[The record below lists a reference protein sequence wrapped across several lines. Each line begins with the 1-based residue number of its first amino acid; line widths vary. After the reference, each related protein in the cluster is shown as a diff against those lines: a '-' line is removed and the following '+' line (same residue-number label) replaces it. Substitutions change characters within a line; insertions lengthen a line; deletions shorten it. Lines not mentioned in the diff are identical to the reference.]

1 MPRIVFIVL
10 VCLITSCSSY
20 KRNVM
25 FRPPENFLGKKTTEA
40 DVVTKNY
47 VIQVNDYLKLDVYSN
62 KGERLID
69 PEGALDNEKPV
80 TQNEVLIQPTYL
92 VTADGTVKFPMVGPV
107 ALVGLT
113 IREAEQKLQG
123 EYDNY
128 YKQCY
133 VKLSFNNKRVIV
145 LGSPGGQVVPL
156 TNENVTLIEVIA
168 MAKGVGP
175 DGKADNIRVIRGQDV
190 YLVNLTT
197 LDGLTSANMIVQPG
211 DIIYIEPT
219 RRPFTE
225 GARDLAPIFSLVL
238 SLSTLIVVFLAN
250 SN

>member
-1 MPRIVFIVL
+1 M
-10 VCLITSCSSY
+10 
-20 KRNVM
+20 
-25 FRPPENFLGKKTTEA
+25 GKKTTEA